1 MGENSKEWD
10 GTEGKNGCADSQE
23 KKESTS
29 IFLENEG
36 GDVGPE
42 EGAQSESS
50 ERESCRGTAVVREV
64 GSRW

>member
-1 MGENSKEWD
+1 VRENSQEWN
-10 GTEGKNGCADSQE
+10 GAEGKNGCANSQE

-29 IFLENEG
+29 IILENEG

-42 EGAQSESS
+42 EGAQSESG

-64 GSRW
+64 RSRW